1 MRYLLPIALCCAA
14 VAPVAAAAPAPRE
27 PGGASLI
34 AARGLDEK
42 VATVGHRLAVG
53 SLDLCAERE
62 WRPGI
67 VVLELSQVT
76 GSFRAEAI
84 RAFGQNSG
92 LGVMALALA
101 GPAARSGL
109 RAGDVILAL
118 DGRPVPRA
126 EQGAAQE
133 RSLAEIGAAIPA
145 AFADGAAQ
153 IEVKR
158 GETRLTIPVRAEQGC
173 ATVFQAGAGRARNA
187 TADGVTVTV
196 NAGVIDY
203 ARDDAELAAVLAHEF
218 AHNILRHRLRL
229 NSAGVSR
236 GFLGIGRD
244 SRAIRETE
252 IEADRLSVYLM
263 ERAGYDPAAAVR
275 LWTRLGPN
283 PLNFLRSRDHPGWRE
298 RIRLFEAE
306 IAKIRQARAAGRLP
320 MPDFVRL
327 PG

>member
-1 MRYLLPIALCCAA
+1 MRYLLPIALCWASLSA
-14 VAPVAAAAPAPRE
+14 VAAAPPPRD
-27 PGGASLI
+27 PGGPSLL
-34 AARGLDEK
+34 AARALDEK
-42 VATVGHRLAVG
+42 VATIGHRLAIA
-53 SLDLCAERE
+53 SLDLCAARE

-67 VVLELSQVT
+67 VVLELSQV
-76 GSFRAEAI
+76 GGAFRAEAI
-84 RAFGQNSG
+84 RAFGQDSG
-92 LGVMALALA
+92 LGVMALASA
-101 GPAARSGL
+101 GPADRDGL

-126 EQGAAQE
+126 ERGAGEE

-158 GETRLTIPVRAEQGC
+158 GEARLTIQVRAEQGC
-173 ATVFQAGAGRARNA
+173 ATVFQAGAGRTRNA
-187 TADGVTVTV
+187 AADGVTVTV

-203 ARDDAELAAVLAHEF
+203 VRDDAELAAVLAHEF
-218 AHNILRHRLRL
+218 AHNILRHRVRL
-229 NSAGVSR
+229 NGAGVSR

-275 LWTRLGPN
+275 FWTRLGPH
-283 PLNFLRSRDHPGWRE
+283 PLNFLRSRDHPSWQE

-306 IAKIRQARAAGRLP
+306 IEKIRQARAAGRVP
-320 MPDFVRL
+320 MPDFVHL